1 MRIHYRSFLKFHEYF
16 ILSRRAHVFLKLRTG
31 LLLISLLQSLF
42 SIPVLT
48 LVAFVDCG
56 EKNMRA
62 QAFVFQKGRM
72 EKGGG
77 GGGIGRW
84 GKGGGGWAVTVCGL
98 KSRDLIF
105 FSVSRVWNFYG

>member
-1 MRIHYRSFLKFHEYF
+1 
-16 ILSRRAHVFLKLRTG
+16 
-31 LLLISLLQSLF
+31 
-42 SIPVLT
+42 
-48 LVAFVDCG
+48 
-56 EKNMRA
+56 MRA
-62 QAFVFQKGRM
+62 QAFVFVFQKGRM

-77 GGGIGRW
+77 GGGM